1 MKIGI
6 YTITEGENYGNR
18 LQNYAL
24 QKTLEKRGYDV
35 RTILDKKYKYNTFF
49 KLKNTI
55 KKITGINDSRFAKR
69 CIYTCDQCHQS
80 CPKLMEVRPGHF
92 VSCHL
97 WKDFLVSEYRRMR
110 NVSGIR
116 AGKKTV

>member
-35 RTILDKKYKYNTFF
+35 RTILDKKYKYN
-49 KLKNTI
+49 
-55 KKITGINDSRFAKR
+55 KKEF
-69 CIYTCDQCHQS
+69 
-80 CPKLMEVRPGHF
+80 
-92 VSCHL
+92 
-97 WKDFLVSEYRRMR
+97 
-110 NVSGIR
+110 
-116 AGKKTV
+116 